1 MVLRCAVVGSG
12 AAAASVIHAISEAHP
27 APDITVFERGDA
39 LKSSL
44 ETEIPGD
51 AWSLDYFAEVY
62 RTVRGNFGFTFP
74 PPKSHFGLA
83 CERQLVVGWGDVW
96 KSNMIG
102 GLTNFWGGSA
112 LPYPAREFARWPL
125 DRQDLDAHYRSIAA
139 RVGIAGC
146 PDKLNSIIG
155 DDYANRPP
163 LQPVRVAS
171 ALEAAVNNRVA
182 VDGFRLVAGRSRLA
196 LDTRSDSLRGCV
208 RSGQCMLGCSVGAI
222 YSAARDIA
230 NFRNCGIIKAFVRQ
244 SVRAVDRTQREVILD
259 SGERQKFDRIYL
271 CAGCIETTRIAMN
284 GVGLD
289 DGLKMTDN
297 TVFTFP
303 IVFTG
308 HSLSSSSADHYFALT
323 NLVIAGVPDKLTEQS
338 FVVQIFPFIDHMWR
352 YFVPVAAWRWAQ
364 PLGRALRGR
373 LLLGRLYLHG
383 RYSQRYAFKRQ
394 CDGTIALILAKRPDP
409 SATAPHGP
417 WHLLRRA
424 LCRDGFW
431 VPPLPPLR
439 QATSSH
445 YAATLPMGG
454 DFLDGDGR
462 LTEGIY
468 VCDSAS
474 FPDASAF
481 SPTFTAMANA
491 HRIASRSLC

>member
-1 MVLRCAVVGSG
+1 MVLSCAVVGSG
-12 AAAASVIHAISEAHP
+12 AAAVSVIQAISEARP
-27 APDITVFERGDA
+27 SSDITVFERGDA
-39 LKSSL
+39 LKSPL
-44 ETEIPGD
+44 ETDVPGD
-51 AWSLDYFAEVY
+51 AWSPDYFAELY
-62 RTVRGNFGFTFP
+62 RAVRGNFGFTFP
-74 PPKSHFGLA
+74 PPKSYFGLA
-83 CERQLVVGWGDVW
+83 RECQPVVGWGDVW
-96 KSNMIG
+96 KSNTIG
-102 GLTNFWGGSA
+102 GLTNFWGGST
-112 LPYPAREFARWPL
+112 LPYPAREFAGWPL
-125 DRQDLDAHYRSIAA
+125 GRQDLDAHYRSIAA

-146 PDKLNSIIG
+146 PDKLTSIIG

-163 LQPVRVAS
+163 LQPVRVAL

-182 VDGFRLVAGRSRLA
+182 VDGFRLVAGSSRLA
-196 LDTRSDSLRGCV
+196 LDTRSDSPRRCV

-222 YSAARDIA
+222 YSAARDMA
-230 NFRNCGIIKAFVRQ
+230 NFRNCGVVKAFVRK
-244 SVRAVDRTQREVILD
+244 AVLGVDCTRREIILD

-284 GVGLD
+284 GVELD
-289 DGLKMTDN
+289 DGLEMTDN

-308 HSLSSSSADHYFALT
+308 HSLSSPVADHYFALT
-323 NLVIAGVPDKLTEQS
+323 NLVIAGVPDNMTGQS
-338 FVVQIFPFIDHMWR
+338 FVVQIFPFFDHMWR
-352 YFVPVAAWRWAQ
+352 YFVPVAAWPWAQ

-394 CDGTIALILAKRPDP
+394 CDGTIGLILAKPPDP

-454 DFLDGDGR
+454 DFLDSDGR

-491 HRIASRSLC
+491 HRIASRSLY